1 MRLLGVGRHDGC
13 GARNGA
19 GVGGGDFDGDGEIL
33 QLVAAGGGR
42 QVRGVHRER
51 GEVERGVRQA
61 LFANNQP
68 SDQDAQLLAEDLMVA
83 HEGEW
88 EERREWSVVAV
99 AEVEA

>member
-1 MRLLGVGRHDGC
+1 MTGVEP
-13 GARNGA
+13 ATA
-19 GVGGGDFDGDGEIL
+19 PV
-33 QLVAAGGGR
+33 LVAVTLTVMVRFWSWSPLAEGGR
-42 QVRGVHRER
+42 C
-51 GEVERGVRQA
+51 EVSTESAEKLNVVYDRPFLPA
-61 LFANNQP
+61 NQP

>member
-1 MRLLGVGRHDGC
+1 MST
-13 GARNGA
+13 
-19 GVGGGDFDGDGEIL
+19 ES
-33 QLVAAGGGR
+33 
-42 QVRGVHRER
+42 
-51 GEVERGVRQA
+51 EVKLNVVYDKPFFVVPA
-61 LFANNQP
+61 NQP

>member
-1 MRLLGVGRHDGC
+1 MTGVEP
-13 GARNGA
+13 ATA
-19 GVGGGDFDGDGEIL
+19 PV
-33 QLVAAGGGR
+33 LVAVTLTLMVRFCSWSPLAEGGR
-42 QVRGVHRER
+42 C
-51 GEVERGVRQA
+51 EVSTESELKVKFVYDRPCHS
-61 LFANNQP
+61 QP